1 MLTSRKYI
9 YIYIYIS
16 KTFNTYI
23 HNTKRKSRY
32 LRATFYFIN
41 PQTVR
46 DYPVSKQNYRQ

>member
-1 MLTSRKYI
+1 MLTPRK

-16 KTFNTYI
+16 KTFNTSQHYA
-23 HNTKRKSRY
+23 NQKSRY